1 MNKCLIEGM
10 IYWIDV
16 LPSNTVVSNI
26 IGLEVIVSGRH
37 QPDFNIKSI
46 ALVPYK

>member
-1 MNKCLIEGM
+1 MTKSLIEGV
-10 IYWIDV
+10 IYWLDV
-16 LPSNTVVSNI
+16 IPSNNGVSNI